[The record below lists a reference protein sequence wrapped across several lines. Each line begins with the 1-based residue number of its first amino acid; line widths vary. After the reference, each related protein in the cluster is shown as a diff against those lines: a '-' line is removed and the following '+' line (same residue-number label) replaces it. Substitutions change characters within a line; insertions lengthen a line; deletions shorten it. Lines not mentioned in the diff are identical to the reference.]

1 MKYEKNSIVFT
12 DWKIV
17 REIGE
22 GSYGKVFE
30 ICKTDYGITT
40 RSALKVIRIP
50 HSISDIR
57 TALNE
62 GMDEQSVTTYFQG
75 FVDEIVQE
83 IAIMSSLKSHPNIVS
98 YEDHCVLNH
107 NGEIGW
113 DILIR
118 MELLTPLEEY
128 LGNHKLSENDIIH
141 MGKNLC
147 DALSFCQ
154 KKGMIHR
161 DIKPENIFISETG
174 QFKLGDFGVARTVEK
189 TTGGLSKK
197 GTESYMAPEVYL
209 NQPYGSGVDIYSLG
223 LVLYRFMNNNRLPFL
238 PPLPQPITFAD
249 RENALSRRM
258 KGEALPAPVNA
269 SKEFA
274 DIILKACA
282 YKPEE
287 RYRTAADMLEDIHNL
302 KPGSSQTAALMPN
315 IAEVSSSSEE
325 TKGIFDAASSEE
337 TIGLWSISTPQKEAS
352 NEPPDSACKESAPSE
367 ENAVIESYEN
377 DTLSEELPADSEPSN
392 DSESPGDSKVSVNE
406 KSPVDLPQPKK
417 NTAKKK
423 WLIGAAAILII
434 GGGIGSLKL
443 YEYMKTVQ
451 NEQQIQ
457 ESIEA
462 RESLFE
468 AAETASN
475 YYVAVK
481 QYKSAIETYP
491 DDERGY
497 IQLANLKI
505 EKEEFQ
511 EAYDILQ
518 KGIEYCPNSDEIK
531 QLSEEIKIQVDYI
544 QKTKEGDDLNAA
556 ANYEEAIKKYEEAM
570 QIDSTQEAAYAGAV
584 QCYLIQNKV
593 SEAQD
598 FLQTDSA
605 MNLPEKSMK
614 RLRSAC
620 HMQYIYNL
628 LSQEDYM
635 AIREYMVNNQGE
647 LLYGFYQKG
656 IFDSDCNNFDLTSP
670 ILKIASP
677 SNSPYIYYGTCASDG
692 NREGNGK
699 TICFSL
705 YAAEKYYYA
714 NGMWKNNRLSSGNAF
729 KQDLQNDWVFTY
741 SGNIE
746 NDMFHGDIDFTWQKT
761 DGSQYDST
769 TLHAEHGTLDC
780 LWKEENSYVYA
791 QGSSGQYWKKSYV
804 DGLKGYTYKFY

>member
-118 MELLTPLEEY
+118 MELLTPLEAY

-141 MGKNLC
+141 MGENLC

-337 TIGLWSISTPQKEAS
+337 TIGLWNISTPQKEAS

-392 DSESPGDSKVSVNE
+392 GSEPSNDLESTDDSEPSDDSE
-406 KSPVDLPQPKK
+406 SPVDLPQPKK
-417 NTAKKK
+417 STAKKK
-423 WLIGAAAILII
+423 WLIGVAAVLII
-434 GGGIGSLKL
+434 GGGIGGLKL
-443 YEYMKTVQ
+443 YEHMKAIRH
-451 NEQQIQ
+451 EQVQ
-457 ESIEA
+457 ESIEV

-468 AAETASN
+468 AAEAVSN
-475 YYVAVK
+475 YYEAIR

-491 DDERGY
+491 YDERGY

-505 EKEEFQ
+505 EKKEFQ
-511 EAYDILQ
+511 GAYDILQ
-518 KGIEYCPNSDEIK
+518 KGIEFCPDSDEIK
-531 QLSEEIKIQVDYI
+531 QLSEQAKALVNYA
-544 QKTKEGDDLNAA
+544 QKVKEGDNLNAA
-556 ANYEEAIKKYEEAM
+556 ANYEEAIKKYQEAL
-570 QIDSTQEAAYAGAV
+570 QIDSTQEDAYAGIV
-584 QCYLIQNKV
+584 QCYLIQNKIK
-593 SEAQD
+593 EAQD
-598 FLQTDSA
+598 FLQNDSA
-605 MNLPEKSMK
+605 KNLPEKSMK

-620 HMQYIYNL
+620 HMQHIYNL

-635 AIREYMVNNQGE
+635 AIREDLKNNKE
-647 LLYGFYQKG
+647 DFFHGFYQNGKY
-656 IFDSDCNNFDLTSP
+656 NTQYKNFDLSQP
-670 ILKIASP
+670 VLKIYANNTYTSV
-677 SNSPYIYYGTCASDG
+677 YYGTLNSYG
-692 NREGNGK
+692 QYQGNGK
-699 TICFSL
+699 EFHFLFENGS
-705 YAAEKYYYA
+705 YYHAE
-714 NGMWKNNRLSSGNAF
+714 GEWQGFTLSSGNAF
-729 KQDLQNDWVFTY
+729 SQKYITSSDGSDFFIIY
-741 SGNIE
+741 SGGIK
-746 NDMFHGDIDFTWQKT
+746 NDMFYGDINISQTSL
-761 DGSQYDST
+761 DGSQYS
-769 TLHAEHGTLDC
+769 
-780 LWKEENSYVYA
+780 NSI
-791 QGSSGQYWKKSYV
+791 QRMN
-804 DGLKGYTYKFY
+804 GLEGVSFKIY